1 MPASNLSPLAVVP
14 YGKDYLIEVIR
25 HRTGW
30 DQRSEVFE
38 KPQLTYLCNYL
49 EEKEHINAQTIVVE
63 NDYID
68 RNYLED
74 YSAYYA
80 RCFPP
85 HLRKSSRVHFFS
97 DTFNQSEFIS
107 ALESDDTSFFKR
119 ISKEYIGY
127 IVIRPVPHTFISKL
141 CLKPYPE
148 LTAEKGYTL
157 IAKKERVSLFG
168 ITLKVKTVA
177 FMEQDKVVSACATSS
192 LWMFFNSSEQDFNGH
207 APSPSTITKSATGLS
222 HGGTRTFPNTGLSS
236 EQISRSLQ
244 HFGFEPSII
253 ELPRDPQRLQEIIYS
268 YVSNNI
274 PVLLAGDVYQTL
286 EDGNTSCLGR
296 HLICAL
302 GFKVKQSNY
311 RKSDEMQLASNHI
324 DRIYVHEDRY
334 GPYLRVDIKQIA
346 FDCEGKRFGHN
357 LSIYHSKKTDY
368 FVPHM
373 AIIGTYHKI
382 RLPYDVI
389 KEKCESF
396 HYYLST
402 AKAAYDA
409 GLEQVEQAPEAQKHF
424 RDLSSN
430 LGYFLNSIFDITL
443 VTNTALK
450 EELRKSKTFGT
461 FNGSKSKS
469 SFLLH
474 NMPKYIW
481 RCRIVGYKEGKSEK
495 SIISD
500 ILFDATEIAQGQII
514 FGYISYTKM
523 SEAIW
528 DYVEHA
534 ICQNSWDMFEV
545 DDDIKQGISAFFKF
559 FSQSKNKAYLNS
571 LYGPLG
577 LPRRPLKIGE
587 TDYRNNITL
596 RSTERIRAG
605 NIDFIDKLN
614 KEKPYIWVINEYGDL
629 IYGEDVFIGT
639 DFQGHPTLV
648 DGGPARLGGELKF
661 SKEQDCWTA
670 NLFSRTYSSHLPL
683 GSRERLA
690 YLKSVLEVN
699 LRGGNVNIDSKELP
713 VQKLAT

>member
-14 YGKDYLIEVIR
+14 YGEDYLIEVIR

-30 DQRSEVFE
+30 DQRSEVCD
-38 KPQLTYLCNYL
+38 KPQLIYLCNYL
-49 EEKEHINAQTIVVE
+49 KEKEHINAQTIVVE

-80 RCFPP
+80 RCFPS
-85 HLRKSSRVHFFS
+85 HLRKSSRIHFFS
-97 DTFNQSEFIS
+97 DEFDQSEFIS
-107 ALESDDTSFFKR
+107 ALERDDTSFFKR
-119 ISKEYIGY
+119 ISKKYIGY

-141 CLKPYPE
+141 CLKPYPV
-148 LTAEKGYTL
+148 LTARNGCKL
-157 IAKKERVSLFG
+157 IAKEERVSLFG

-222 HGGTRTFPNTGLSS
+222 HGGTRTFPTTGLSS

-253 ELPRDPQRLQEIIYS
+253 ELPRDPQRLKEIVYS

-274 PVLLAGDVYQTL
+274 PVLIAGDVFQTL
-286 EDGNTSCLGR
+286 ENSDTNCLGR

-302 GFKVKQSNY
+302 GYQVEQNNFY
-311 RKSDEMQLASNHI
+311 RNDEMQLVSQHI
-324 DRIYVHEDRY
+324 DRIYVHEDRH
-334 GPYLRVDIKQIA
+334 GPYLKVDMKQNV
-346 FDCEGKRFGHN
+346 FDCEGRRFGHKM
-357 LSIYHSKKTDY
+357 STHKSKKTDY
-368 FVPHM
+368 FVPHL
-373 AIIGTYHKI
+373 AIVGTYHKI

-396 HYYLST
+396 HYYLKT
-402 AKAAYDA
+402 AKAAYSA
-409 GLEQVEQAPEAQKHF
+409 GLEQVEQSSENLEHF
-424 RDLSSN
+424 RKLSSN
-430 LGYFLNSIFDITL
+430 LGDFLNSIFDITL
-443 VTNTALK
+443 TTNTALK
-450 EELRKSKTFGT
+450 EELRKSNTFGT

-481 RCRIVGYKEGKSEK
+481 RCRIFGYKEGQSEK

-500 ILFDATEIAQGQII
+500 ILFDATEIAQGQIL
-514 FGYISYTKM
+514 FGYISYTTI

-528 DYVEHA
+528 EYVEHA
-534 ICQNSWDMFEV
+534 ICQNSWDKFSV
-545 DDDIKQGISAFFKF
+545 DNDIKQGISAFFKF

-577 LPRRPLKIGE
+577 LPRRSLKPGE

-596 RSTERIRAG
+596 RSTERVRAG
-605 NIDFIDKLN
+605 DIDFISKLDN
-614 KEKPYIWVINEYGDL
+614 EKPYIWVINEYGDL

-639 DFQGHPTLV
+639 EFQGHPTLV

-661 SKEQDCWTA
+661 SKEQNCWEV
-670 NLFSRTYSSHLPL
+670 NLSSGTYSSHLAL
-683 GSRERLA
+683 GSNERLE
-690 YLKSVLEVN
+690 YLKSVLDVN
-699 LRGGNVNIDSKELP
+699 LRGGNVKIDSRENLAQKP
-713 VQKLAT
+713 VA